1 MFVIDR
7 TQLMTYMDGVLL
19 DRNSEGIVVCPD
31 EVACEKAMN
40 LAESGEAIAMTTSGE
55 LFSVLLLNK
64 ETEEI
69 EEISYYD
76 WLENYCGK
84 I

>member
-1 MFVIDR
+1 M
-7 TQLMTYMDGVLL
+7 
-19 DRNSEGIVVCPD
+19 P
-31 EVACEKAMN
+31 CEAQSSVQKT
-40 LAESGEAIAMTTSGE
+40 LTEHGLTFFYLKKPAESGEAIAMTTSGE